1 MDPIE
6 IEEMQLPSNT
16 YLVRNGRIL
25 SQVDGHEAMRQ
36 AVEKALSTPR
46 YCVPWLSSNY
56 GHDLNDLLGKPM
68 EYAEMEVERMLKE
81 TFASDDRVEDVEL
94 IRLERVDKSSLL
106 AVASVLTM
114 YGEFTNDMEVALN
127 DTQ

>member
-25 SQVDGHEAMRQ
+25 SQVDGYEAMRQ

-68 EYAEMEVERMLKE
+68 EYAKMEVERMLQE
-81 TFASDDRVEDVEL
+81 TFASDDRVYEVEL
-94 IRLERVDKSSLL
+94 VNLEQVDKASLL
-106 AVASVLTM
+106 AVLTVHTM
-114 YGEFTNDMEVALN
+114 FGDITNDMEVPLN
-127 DTQ
+127 DTE